1 MLFSECTNIEKA
13 DLAEMNIDDDE
24 DTDSEDEEAEDELDP
39 IVAERRRRR
48 KQQDRLRRSAGEP
61 EKPPIQEILKMQ
73 PAFLAMLRNVL
84 AD

>member
-1 MLFSECTNIEKA
+1 MQSDLADLNIE
-13 DLAEMNIDDDE
+13 DE
-24 DTDSEDEEAEDELDP
+24 EDMDSEEEEAEDDLDP

-61 EKPPIQEILKMQ
+61 EKPPVEEILKLR
-73 PAFLAMLRNVL
+73 PPFLAMLRTVL